1 MQGRKPINR
10 MSKEEYAALFNNPN
24 IDWTNLKVAY
34 ENLANAII
42 ESACNAYIGYRLSN
56 NKVDPKHET
65 VRFFKSEWYEMLTNL
80 DGDYLMRKLDEK
92 VEEMKKNQEVQRLE
106 NLEEQ
111 RLRRINNGKE
121 MRSLW

>member
-42 ESACNAYIGYRLSN
+42 ESACNSYIGYRLST

-92 VEEMKKNQEVQRLE
+92 VEEMKKNQEVQRLKR
-106 NLEEQ
+106 LEEQ
-111 RLRRINNGKE
+111 RIGGMKNV
-121 MRSLW
+121 